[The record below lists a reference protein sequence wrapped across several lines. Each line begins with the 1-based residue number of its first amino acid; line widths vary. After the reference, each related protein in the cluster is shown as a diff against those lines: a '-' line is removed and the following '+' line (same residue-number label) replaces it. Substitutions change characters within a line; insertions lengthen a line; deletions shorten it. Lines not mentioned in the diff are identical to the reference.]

1 MGHQKLNTL
10 ARQPFDS
17 LMLQPKLCDIV
28 KEFLCARWHRQRQAD
43 RVGRQWYEA
52 AVRNQA
58 RVRHDSRIASLSVM
72 VHLGQRQILSASRRR
87 PASDNTDR
95 SPPHELRQ
103 DPPMPLSTS
112 SEPVQSI
119 NPFVT
124 AEILRTNSVPWHV
137 SPARPAILTSV
148 ANIWADVQ
156 DSTLRKLSLSEEVDN
171 IHCMFC
177 LTEDE
182 DLANECVILRCQC
195 RALSHLACAEVWRK
209 SEVQV
214 LARHAVC
221 GNRNEGPLDALIRPL
236 RVQSSDTET
245 RHVHTASKPSPDREL
260 ATIRNSSPN
269 DPSQSQPH
277 QRSVGYQGM
286 SVEQSLENGPRRSAR
301 VAGAYLPRDPSTSAP
316 LRRSARLNST
326 QRR

>member
-171 IHCMFC
+171 IHLQGAFPPGLRGSVAEKRSTGFGTSC
-177 LTEDE
+177 
-182 DLANECVILRCQC
+182 CVC
-195 RALSHLACAEVWRK
+195 
-209 SEVQV
+209 
-214 LARHAVC
+214 
-221 GNRNEGPLDALIRPL
+221 RNEGPLDALIRPL